1 MKRMG
6 LIAGE
11 GMLPVIWAE
20 AAQKHGVDL
29 VTIGITPTTEEDSLR
44 PLSHTFHAISVGQLD
59 TIIATLREEG
69 ITEAVMMGKVQKT
82 QLYQGLAMD
91 QRLMRL
97 LTGLQVKNDDA
108 ILLAL
113 VEEMAKDGITFVEQT
128 RFMECQMAEEG
139 NLIPEIEV
147 SDPLRADME
156 YGFQIAKEI
165 GRLDIGQTVVVKG
178 GAVVAVEAIEGTDQT
193 IIRSGTLTRG
203 AVVAKV
209 SKPQQDL
216 RFDMPTVGLVTMQ
229 NLVAVQA
236 KGLVVEAGQTF
247 FIQREE
253 VLQLAREHGIAVMA
267 MR

>member
-11 GMLPVIWAE
+11 GMLPVVWAK
-20 AAQKHGVDL
+20 AAQKHGIEV
-29 VTIGITPTTEEDSLR
+29 VTIGIAPTTEEGALR
-44 PLSHTFHAISVGQLD
+44 PWSHTYHAMSVGQLEA
-59 TIIATLREEG
+59 IIAMFHQEE
-69 ITEAVMMGKVQKT
+69 ITEVVMMGKVQKN

-91 QRLMRL
+91 QRLLRL
-97 LTGLQVKNDDA
+97 LAGLQVKNDDA

-113 VEEMAKDGITFVEQT
+113 VEEMARDGITVVEQT
-128 RFMECQMAEEG
+128 CFMEEEIAREG
-139 NLIPEIEV
+139 NLIPEIEITP
-147 SDPLRADME
+147 DLQTDME
-156 YGFQIAKEI
+156 YGFHMAKEI

-178 GAVVAVEAIEGTDQT
+178 GVVIAVEAMDGTDQT
-193 IIRSGTLTRG
+193 ILRSGTFTRG

-216 RFDMPTVGLVTMQ
+216 RFDIPTIGLGTMQ

-236 KGLVVEAGQTF
+236 KGLVVAADQTF
-247 FIQREE
+247 FIQRDE
-253 VLQLAREHGIAVMA
+253 VLQLAREHGIAVVA